1 MTTTAITTTT
11 TTTTTAAQI
20 AKLPDLDLIGGEVD
34 IDAATR
40 YGRTRTPARED
51 YDRAIEIMTERLPQ
65 MSEIKARLLV
75 NLGDEYPEIL
85 IDATKSPPTLKSVG
99 KDDTKDKDTHVVTTA
114 QMVKQLYDGNL
125 DSRYALNLGFV
136 RMLDGSRRDC
146 IKFGDALT
154 GFHQTHPKLDGINL
168 AELPRPTE
176 DIAQVK
182 RDLDK
187 WGYGFVKNALTPDEL
202 GRLRKRVKE
211 QAKAEDKAGVAY
223 FDGGEHKPNQR
234 LGCLPN
240 KGQEFLDLL
249 DNKVVDDFVPDFLG
263 DGAIL
268 FSYTANIARPGS
280 KPMSLH
286 TDQITIQPPIRS
298 VAVGMNLMYFLEDVT
313 PENGGTLVMP
323 GSHRGNVAPDDTE
336 IHIDTVAASGPA
348 GTCLIFESRV
358 WHATGPNTTTDQER
372 PVILVFFVRPWMRT
386 QENFSLSI
394 KEDVLEKCSDRI
406 KGFLGFRVTGSL
418 GSVQNPFGAKDGS
431 IVRRPRE
438 DEYVGELK
446 L

>member
-1 MTTTAITTTT
+1 MTTITTTT
-11 TTTTTAAQI
+11 TTIAARTAE
-20 AKLPDLDLIGGEVD
+20 LPELESLGGEVD

-40 YGRTRTPARED
+40 YGLSRLNARAD

-65 MSEIKARLLV
+65 MSEVKARLLV

-85 IDATKSPPTLKSVG
+85 IDARTSPPTLKSVE
-99 KDDTKDKDTHVVTTA
+99 KDATKDKDTHVVTTA
-114 QMVKQLYDGNL
+114 HMIKRLYDGNL
-125 DSRYALNLGFV
+125 DGRYALRLGFV
-136 RMLDGSRRDC
+136 RILDGSNRAYV
-146 IKFGDALT
+146 KFGDALT

-168 AELPRPTE
+168 AELPKPTE

-187 WGYGFVKNALTPDEL
+187 WGYGFVKNALAPDEL
-202 GRLRKRVKE
+202 DRLRKRVAE
-211 QAKAEDKAGVAY
+211 QAKAEEKAGVAY
-223 FDGGEHKPNQR
+223 FDGGPHKPNQR
-234 LGCLPN
+234 IGCLPN

-249 DNKVVDDFVPDFLG
+249 DNAVVDNFVPDFLG

-280 KPMSLH
+280 APMLLH

-323 GSHRGNVAPDDTE
+323 GSHRGNVAPDDTDS
-336 IHIDTVAASGPA
+336 HVDTIAASGPA
-348 GTCLIFESRV
+348 GTCLVFESRL
-358 WHATGPNTTTDQER
+358 WHATGPNITTDQER
-372 PVILVFFVRPWMRT
+372 PVILVFFVRPWMRQ

-406 KGFLGFRVTGSL
+406 KGFLGFRITGSI
-418 GSVQNPFGAKDGS
+418 GSVQNPFEAKDGS
-431 IVRRPRE
+431 IVRRPKE